1 MGNQHDRSDAGIL
14 SGDLSRREFLRTTAA
29 AAVAAAA
36 GTRFSG
42 AYAGGSDE
50 IRIGIIGCGDRGTG
64 ALRDALTAAPG
75 VRIVAMGDV
84 FEARLKSSLQLIQG
98 KFGEQVDVPKDR
110 QFVGFDAYEK
120 VLAQDINYV
129 VLATPPAFRP
139 QHLKAA
145 IDAGKHIFT
154 EKPVAVDGPGVRQ
167 VLELA
172 DLAASK
178 RLAVVAGTQRRHQ
191 AGYIETMQRIHDG
204 AIGNIVAARCYWNQG
219 GLWHKPREPGWS
231 DVEWMLRN
239 WLYFTWLA
247 GDIIVEQHIHN
258 IDVVNWAMRAHPVKA
273 ISLGGRQVRTGSE
286 FGCVYD
292 HFATDFEYGNGT
304 HLISMCRQIDGC
316 ANSVS
321 EALVGTRGNAQV
333 DMYTLTGA
341 QAWQRP
347 DMGDTEI
354 SPYVQE
360 HADLIAS
367 IRAGKPLNELRQV
380 AETTLTAI
388 MGRMAGYS
396 GQLVTWEEA
405 LNSQESLVPEKIE
418 FGPMP
423 VPPVAMPGQAN
434 HASTATQ

>member
-1 MGNQHDRSDAGIL
+1 MGNQHDRSDAGLL

-29 AAVAAAA
+29 AAVAVAA

-42 AYAGGSDE
+42 AYAAGSDE

-64 ALRDALTAAPG
+64 ALRDALSAAPG

-84 FEARLKSSLQLIQG
+84 FEARLQSSLQLIQG
-98 KFGEQVDVPKDR
+98 KFGKQVDVPRER

-129 VLATPPAFRP
+129 ILATPPAFRP
-139 QHLKAA
+139 RHLKAA

-191 AGYIETMQRIHDG
+191 AGYIETIQRIHDG
-204 AIGNIVAARCYWNQG
+204 AIGDIVAARCYWNQG

-273 ISLGGRQVRTGSE
+273 VSLGGRQVRTGSE
-286 FGCVYD
+286 FGYVYD
-292 HFATDFEYGNGT
+292 HFATDFEYENGT

-316 ANSVS
+316 ANSIS
-321 EALVGTRGNAQV
+321 EALVGNEGNAQV
-333 DMYTLTGA
+333 DKYTLTGA

-347 DMGDTEI
+347 AAGDTEI

-367 IRAGKPLNELRQV
+367 IRADRPLNELRQV

-423 VPPVAMPGQAN
+423 VPTVAMPGQAN
-434 HASTATQ
+434 AI